1 MKVILVSK
9 VANYGNIG
17 DIVDVKNGFA
27 KNFLIPKSKAIHYS
41 AANYKVFED
50 QKKEFEAKNQ
60 ESIKD
65 ANEVKKSINKK
76 DIVIIENASD
86 DGRLYG
92 AVNNSA
98 ISVKINELVKG
109 LEISKSDISLE
120 NPIKE
125 TGVYNVSVNLYSDID
140 AKLRLI
146 VARNESEIKTV
157 IAQAKAKNERDTN
170 EEEDAKIAAKA
181 AKDKEIKATT
191 SDANKSSEL
200 EDVSVDSNKTTTT
213 EASAAEAA

>member
-1 MKVILVSK
+1 MKVILISK

-17 DIVDVKNGFA
+17 DVVNVKDGFA
-27 KNFLIPKSKAIHYS
+27 RNFLIPKNKAIHYS

-60 ESIKD
+60 ESIKN
-65 ANEVKKSINKK
+65 ANDIKKTINKK

-92 AVNNSA
+92 AVNSNSIA
-98 ISVKINELVKG
+98 LQVNKLSKG
-109 LEISKSDISLE
+109 LEITKSDISLE
-120 NPIKE
+120 KPIKE
-125 TGVYNVSVNLYSDID
+125 TGVYEVSVNLYSDID

-157 IAQAKAKNERDTN
+157 IAKAKAEKNKNDDDNSSNIESSAKNLIKIHLRRLLQMIV
-170 EEEDAKIAAKA
+170 AKRKIAKNLQLQ
-181 AKDKEIKATT
+181 KLQK
-191 SDANKSSEL
+191 
-200 EDVSVDSNKTTTT
+200 
-213 EASAAEAA
+213 